1 VKGLALAVLIS
12 AAAILSCQGA
22 TNLLSVNVWD
32 RDESATASAD
42 TPDFPRLSVA
52 TETLG
57 TPSRVSPLAA
67 PVEDLFKK
75 NYWYLVLLDVKEVFT
90 APIRWDTRDWLVLGG
105 VAAGIGTVAAFDEDI
120 QRAIQRNRNTTVKD
134 IFDGVEPFGNEYAIG
149 GGGHVLPRR

>member
-1 VKGLALAVLIS
+1 MKGLALAVLIS

-22 TNLLSVNVWD
+22 TNLLSVNVWN

-75 NYWYLVLLDVKEVFT
+75 NYWYLVLLDLKEVFT
-90 APIRWDTRDWLVLGG
+90 APIRWDTRD
-105 VAAGIGTVAAFDEDI
+105 
-120 QRAIQRNRNTTVKD
+120 
-134 IFDGVEPFGNEYAIG
+134 
-149 GGGHVLPRR
+149 